1 MQQLRLLAS
10 SLVASAF
17 ALQAAAQSPAV
28 SLTQTPNSPAIT
40 ITTPRTFTTN
50 SLPSTFSAT
59 FPQAAQSNLFHFDT
73 SKDSSTLALHADA
86 GTQLLDTQAQS
97 KALAQLKLKERE
109 ITVAQTHP
117 PCYTMRVY
125 GFTTQDLKSSHPHAS
140 SESDCTPASSAKLKA
155 IQIPGTMS
163 VEIPATK

>member
-40 ITTPRTFTTN
+40 ITNPRTFTTN

-59 FPQAAQSNLFHFDT
+59 FPQTAQSNLLHFDT

-86 GTQLLDTQAQS
+86 GMQLLDTQAQS
-97 KALAQLKLKERE
+97 KTLAQLKLKERE

-125 GFTTQDLKSSHPHAS
+125 GFTTRDLKSSHPHAS